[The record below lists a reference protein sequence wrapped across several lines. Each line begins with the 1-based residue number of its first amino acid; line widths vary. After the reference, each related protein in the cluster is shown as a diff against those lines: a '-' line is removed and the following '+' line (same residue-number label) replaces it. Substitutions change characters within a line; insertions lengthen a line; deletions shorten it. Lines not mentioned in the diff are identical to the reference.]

1 MHIMLANMYLTF
13 VLRNYHHHKH
23 EEHYMKYLWALII
36 RSSEQTW
43 RTCVIHANTFC
54 WQTCTFCM
62 WICVWHI
69 CCEIIITT
77 NMKNIT
83 WNICERSLIYL
94 WSPEQTWRTGVLCT
108 CKYVYNCKHKIMSLL
123 VDLRL
128 LHSFHLSIKYII
140 QKALL
145 VTLTFGKRNRN
156 ILKQKMAAYSATH
169 EIG

>member
-1 MHIMLANMYLTF
+1 MY
-13 VLRNYHHHKH
+13 
-23 EEHYMKYLWALII
+23 M
-36 RSSEQTW
+36 Q
-43 RTCVIHANTFC
+43 
-54 WQTCTFCM
+54 
-62 WICVWHI
+62 ICI
-69 CCEIIITT
+69 
-77 NMKNIT
+77 
-83 WNICERSLIYL
+83 
-94 WSPEQTWRTGVLCT
+94 
-108 CKYVYNCKHKIMSLL
+108 YNCKHKIMSLL